1 MNTETM
7 NMKEINDVHAIVEI
21 GEDNTT
27 ALIVDPRT
35 PIRTT
40 FEQRNTAEQAKLATM
55 IWNIGV
61 ESILNAASQSMLLCF
76 KIRERQSPLRLSR
89 LCVQD

>member
-7 NMKEINDVHAIVEI
+7 NMKKINDVHAIVEI

-35 PIRTT
+35 TIRTT

-61 ESILNAASQSMLLCF
+61 ESILNVCKPINAPYASRSGSDNHLF
-76 KIRERQSPLRLSR
+76 G
-89 LCVQD
+89 

>member
-61 ESILNAASQSMLLCF
+61 ESILNQQIYASNAPRSGSDNHLF
-76 KIRERQSPLRLSR
+76 G
-89 LCVQD
+89 

>member
-35 PIRTT
+35 PIQ
-40 FEQRNTAEQAKLATM
+40 QRLNNE
-55 IWNIGV
+55 
-61 ESILNAASQSMLLCF
+61 ILLNKQN
-76 KIRERQSPLRLSR
+76 
-89 LCVQD
+89 